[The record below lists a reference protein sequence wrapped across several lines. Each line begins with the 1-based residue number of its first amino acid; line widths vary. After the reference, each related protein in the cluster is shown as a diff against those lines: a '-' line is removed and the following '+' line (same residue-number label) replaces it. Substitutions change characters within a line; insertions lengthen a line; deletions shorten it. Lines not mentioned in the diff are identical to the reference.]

1 MSWTWIIGDVHGR
14 DHLLR
19 ALLAAIG
26 TGAPSPPALV
36 FVGDLID
43 HGPGVAAVLRLVVV
57 ERAGSATTI
66 VLPGNHEAAL
76 HRFLFGS
83 RTERSGALR
92 TWLGKGGA
100 ATLASLGVDPPSAK
114 ALRKKAQVELLR
126 EAVLAALDPFARH
139 WLEHVLL
146 MPLWYDI
153 DSGFRVVH
161 AGFRPGIAT
170 ARQRPS
176 DLLDI
181 REPFLSS
188 GKLWDGRVVVHGHT
202 RLKEPRIE
210 VHPARI
216 NVDVGAARGD
226 ALGAVAVEDDRIV
239 DAVVVTADGRTARG
253 ADAMRVA
260 QSGRAAALLARPT
273 AASASA
279 RITAAA

>member
-14 DHLLR
+14 DQLLR
-19 ALLAAIG
+19 ALLAVIG
-26 TGAPSPPALV
+26 DGAPIPPALV

-57 ERAGSATTI
+57 ERAGSAATL

-100 ATLASLGVDPPSAK
+100 ATLASLGVEPPSAK
-114 ALRKKAQVELLR
+114 ALRKKVQVELLR
-126 EAVLAALDPFARH
+126 EAVLDALDPFARH
-139 WLEHVLL
+139 WLEHALAV
-146 MPLWYDI
+146 PLWYDI
-153 DSGFRVVH
+153 DDGFRVVH
-161 AGFRPGIAT
+161 AGFRPGVAT
-170 ARQRPS
+170 ARQRVG

-188 GKLWDGRVVVHGHT
+188 GKLWDGRVVIHGHT

-226 ALGAVAVEDDRIV
+226 ALGAVAVEGHKVV
-239 DAVVVTADGRTARG
+239 DAVVVTADGRALRG

-260 QSGRAAALLARPT
+260 QAGPAAALVARPS

>member
-14 DHLLR
+14 DQLLR
-19 ALLAAIG
+19 ALLATIAG
-26 TGAPSPPALV
+26 GEAVPPQLV

-43 HGPGVAAVLRLVVV
+43 HGPGSAAVLRRVVV
-57 ERAGSATTI
+57 ERAGSAATL
-66 VLPGNHEAAL
+66 VLPGNHEAAM

-100 ATLASLGVDPPSAK
+100 ATLASLGIAPPTAK
-114 ALRKKAQVELLR
+114 ALRKKSQVELVR
-126 EAVLAALDPFARH
+126 EATLASLDPFARH
-139 WLEHVLL
+139 WLEHALGV
-146 MPLWYDI
+146 PLWYDI
-153 DSGFRVVH
+153 DHGFRVVH

-170 ARQRPS
+170 ARQRPQ

-188 GKLWDGRVVVHGHT
+188 GTLWDGRVVVHGHT
-202 RLKEPRIE
+202 RLKEPRID

-216 NVDVGAARGD
+216 NVDVGAARGE
-226 ALGAVAVEDDRIV
+226 ALGAVAVAGDKVV
-239 DAVVVTADGRTARG
+239 DAIVVMPDGRMLRG
-253 ADAMRVA
+253 QEAMRVS
-260 QSGRAAALLARPT
+260 QGGPAAALLARPS
-273 AASASA
+273 AANASS

>member
-14 DHLLR
+14 DQLLR

-26 TGAPSPPALV
+26 GDAPVPPTLV

-43 HGPGVAAVLRLVVV
+43 HGPGAAAVLRLVVV
-57 ERAGSATTI
+57 ERAGSAATL
-66 VLPGNHEAAL
+66 VLPGNHEMAI

-100 ATLASLGVDPPSAK
+100 ATLASLGVEPPSAK
-114 ALRKKAQVELLR
+114 TLRKKAQIELLR
-126 EAVLAALDPFARH
+126 EATLAALDPFARH
-139 WLEHVLL
+139 WLEHALAI
-146 MPLWYDI
+146 PLWHDV
-153 DSGFRVVH
+153 DAGFRVVH
-161 AGFRPGIAT
+161 AGFRPGVPT
-170 ARQRPS
+170 ARQRPA

-216 NVDVGAARGD
+216 NVDVGAARGE
-226 ALGAVAVEDDRIV
+226 ALGAVAVEGDKVV
-239 DAVVVTADGRTARG
+239 DAIVVTADGGERRG
-253 ADAMRVA
+253 VEAMRVA
-260 QSGRAAALLARPT
+260 QDGPAAALVARPS